1 LAKTTI
7 SITMMTTALPTKP
20 HNAVSS
26 FCDMPLGVVAVD
38 VVAGAGRVEAAV
50 TRFNSEMNVA
60 DGIFSPV
67 ATCTLRVAAA

>member
-1 LAKTTI
+1 
-7 SITMMTTALPTKP
+7 
-20 HNAVSS
+20 
-26 FCDMPLGVVAVD
+26 MPLGVVAVD